1 MATPS
6 SQKQPSKR
14 SSDEEREEFPLKC
27 QSPVPNPAIYPNEMY
42 LCRRDEYHEMIN
54 HHKAVFYSR
63 TRYRAAEVTVGDAF
77 ESVFVRVRTWATMW
91 GKGESLSHLSDSD
104 KQAIIASLDE
114 YCVQEDWDSILL
126 NLPPA
131 ARANFGLIL
140 VETMLNQFICTKFI
154 DSPFWFMDGK
164 INASDSET
172 QSDFHKRF
180 QYVYEKLIQG
190 QFMRTTLSFALYYH
204 VLLFCSCFFV
214 PSILVSYFNLLT
226 DRQPDLLTLTKL
238 QSFPRGCSMLNDE
251 PCVMNNIPPTPVGRT
266 TVKHRTALVKTYT
279 DELMCS
285 RLFQLLLRDP
295 VTKYKRYQRKKDL
308 RLLLECAAQTVI
320 HADGGLYGNTN
331 IVRLPDLPKF
341 NHWSGQMIVHPFH
354 AGFEPVEGSRV
365 LIVTRPSY
373 SYIDI
378 LSLNHFATV
387 PPWRANRAE
396 VLVAAKGRKAR
407 ALWAAAAAGDD
418 REDTVGRDKEEGDS
432 QEDDDTEEIAEPVRD
447 LPPLRDTFWR
457 Q

>member
-1 MATPS
+1 
-6 SQKQPSKR
+6 
-14 SSDEEREEFPLKC
+14 
-27 QSPVPNPAIYPNEMY
+27 
-42 LCRRDEYHEMIN
+42 
-54 HHKAVFYSR
+54 
-63 TRYRAAEVTVGDAF
+63 
-77 ESVFVRVRTWATMW
+77 MW

-164 INASDSET
+164 INATDSET

-180 QYVYEKLIQG
+180 QYVYEKLIQVS
-190 QFMRTTLSFALYYH
+190 REDAAWWK
-204 VLLFCSCFFV
+204 
-214 PSILVSYFNLLT
+214 SIIVG
-226 DRQPDLLTLTKL
+226 K
-238 QSFPRGCSMLNDE
+238 LNDE

-373 SYIDI
+373 SYIDVIDDRVQTLHKYLPAETKYLSVPVEVIALPVII
-378 LSLNHFATV
+378 LIKVFVTKGEGDLCVIEPVETFFCRSSSFYRKAGHL
-387 PPWRANRAE
+387 PRPERQ
-396 VLVAAKGRKAR
+396 AKGIPQV
-407 ALWAAAAAGDD
+407 L
-418 REDTVGRDKEEGDS
+418 
-432 QEDDDTEEIAEPVRD
+432 Q
-447 LPPLRDTFWR
+447 
-457 Q
+457 

>member
-1 MATPS
+1 MTVRAWGRPPYSTLSCSFLRSLFLSFLFSVYYFSYLCPVSLSSACFSFTHPHPQTTPFLLSLSLSSSVKSIIIATMATTS
-6 SQKQPSKR
+6 TQKQPSKR

-104 KQAIIASLDE
+104 KQAIIASLEE

-140 VETMLNQFICTKFI
+140 VETMLNQFICTKFT

-164 INASDSET
+164 INATDSET

-190 QFMRTTLSFALYYH
+190 QFMHTTLSFALYYH

-238 QSFPRGCSMLNDE
+238 QSFPRGCSMVE
-251 PCVMNNIPPTPVGRT
+251 IHHCRKAQRRT
-266 TVKHRTALVKTYT
+266 
-279 DELMCS
+279 
-285 RLFQLLLRDP
+285 LRDEQHP
-295 VTKYKRYQRKKDL
+295 AHPRRPHHG
-308 RLLLECAAQTVI
+308 QTS
-320 HADGGLYGNTN
+320 HGA
-331 IVRLPDLPKF
+331 
-341 NHWSGQMIVHPFH
+341 
-354 AGFEPVEGSRV
+354 
-365 LIVTRPSY
+365 
-373 SYIDI
+373 
-378 LSLNHFATV
+378 
-387 PPWRANRAE
+387 
-396 VLVAAKGRKAR
+396 
-407 ALWAAAAAGDD
+407 
-418 REDTVGRDKEEGDS
+418 REDLYR
-432 QEDDDTEEIAEPVRD
+432 
-447 LPPLRDTFWR
+447 
-457 Q
+457 

>member
-6 SQKQPSKR
+6 TQKQLFKR

-27 QSPVPNPAIYPNEMY
+27 QSPVPNQAIYPNE
-42 LCRRDEYHEMIN
+42 I
-54 HHKAVFYSR
+54 R

-164 INASDSET
+164 INATDSET

-180 QYVYEKLIQG
+180 QYVYEKLIQVSR
-190 QFMRTTLSFALYYH
+190 QDAAWWK
-204 VLLFCSCFFV
+204 
-214 PSILVSYFNLLT
+214 SIIVG
-226 DRQPDLLTLTKL
+226 K
-238 QSFPRGCSMLNDE
+238 LNDE

-279 DELMCS
+279 DELMRS

-295 VTKYKRYQRKKDL
+295 VTKYKRYQRKNDL

-378 LSLNHFATV
+378 LALNHFATV
-387 PPWRANRAE
+387 PAWRANRAE

-407 ALWAAAAAGDD
+407 ALWAAAAAAGDD
-418 REDTVGRDKEEGDS
+418 REDTDGRDKEEGDS
-432 QEDDDTEEIAEPVRD
+432 QQDDDTEENAEPVRD
-447 LPPLRDTFWR
+447 SHRYARRSGGSKNALHCAGLGVEKGKP
-457 Q
+457 

>member
-1 MATPS
+1 
-6 SQKQPSKR
+6 
-14 SSDEEREEFPLKC
+14 
-27 QSPVPNPAIYPNEMY
+27 
-42 LCRRDEYHEMIN
+42 
-54 HHKAVFYSR
+54 
-63 TRYRAAEVTVGDAF
+63 
-77 ESVFVRVRTWATMW
+77 
-91 GKGESLSHLSDSD
+91 
-104 KQAIIASLDE
+104 
-114 YCVQEDWDSILL
+114 
-126 NLPPA
+126 
-131 ARANFGLIL
+131 
-140 VETMLNQFICTKFI
+140 
-154 DSPFWFMDGK
+154 
-164 INASDSET
+164 
-172 QSDFHKRF
+172 
-180 QYVYEKLIQG
+180 
-190 QFMRTTLSFALYYH
+190 
-204 VLLFCSCFFV
+204 
-214 PSILVSYFNLLT
+214 
-226 DRQPDLLTLTKL
+226 
-238 QSFPRGCSMLNDE
+238 
-251 PCVMNNIPPTPVGRT
+251 MNNIPPTPVGRT

>member
-1 MATPS
+1 MATTS
-6 SQKQPSKR
+6 TQTKPSKR
-14 SSDEEREEFPLKC
+14 SREEEMEETPLNC
-27 QSPVPNPAIYPNEMY
+27 QIPVPKPAIYPNEMY
-42 LCRRDEYHEMIN
+42 LCRRDEYHDMIN
-54 HHKAVFYSR
+54 HHKAVFY
-63 TRYRAAEVTVGDAF
+63 TRATPRAAEVTVGHAL

-91 GKGESLSHLSDSD
+91 GKGESLSHLADSD

-126 NLPPA
+126 SLPPA

-164 INASDSET
+164 INATDSEP
-172 QSDFHKRF
+172 QSDFYKRF
-180 QYVYEKLIQG
+180 QYVYE
-190 QFMRTTLSFALYYH
+190 R
-204 VLLFCSCFFV
+204 LLQVSREDAAWWK
-214 PSILVSYFNLLT
+214 SIIVG
-226 DRQPDLLTLTKL
+226 K
-238 QSFPRGCSMLNDE
+238 LNDE
-251 PCVMNNIPPTPVGRT
+251 PCVMNNIPPTPVGRNT
-266 TVKHRTALVKTYT
+266 IKHRTALVKTYT
-279 DELMCS
+279 DELMRS

-295 VTKYKRYQRKKDL
+295 VTKYKRSQRKSSL
-308 RLLLECAAQTVI
+308 RLLLESAAQTVI
-320 HADGGLYGNTN
+320 HGDGGLYGNMN

-378 LSLNHFATV
+378 ISLKHFCTV
-387 PPWRANRAE
+387 PPWMVNRAE

-407 ALWAAAAAGDD
+407 ALWAAAAVSNDC
-418 REDTVGRDKEEGDS
+418 EDTVGMDKEEGES
-432 QEDDDTEEIAEPVRD
+432 QEEDDTEENADQVRD
-447 LPPLRDTFWR
+447 LPPLRETIWR

>member
-1 MATPS
+1 MASPS
-6 SQKQPSKR
+6 TQKQLFKR

-27 QSPVPNPAIYPNEMY
+27 QSPVPNQAIYPNEMY

-77 ESVFVRVRTWATMW
+77 ESVFVR
-91 GKGESLSHLSDSD
+91 
-104 KQAIIASLDE
+104 AIIASLDE

-126 NLPPA
+126 NLPPD

-164 INASDSET
+164 ITATDSET

-180 QYVYEKLIQG
+180 QYVYEKLIQVS
-190 QFMRTTLSFALYYH
+190 REDAAWWK
-204 VLLFCSCFFV
+204 
-214 PSILVSYFNLLT
+214 SIIVG
-226 DRQPDLLTLTKL
+226 K
-238 QSFPRGCSMLNDE
+238 LNDE

-373 SYIDI
+373 SYIDV

-407 ALWAAAAAGDD
+407 ALWAAAAAAGDD
-418 REDTVGRDKEEGDS
+418 REDTDGRDKEEGDS
-432 QEDDDTEEIAEPVRD
+432 QEDDDTEENAEPVRD
-447 LPPLRDTFWR
+447 LPPLRETFWR

>member
-1 MATPS
+1 MATNS
-6 SQKQPSKR
+6 TQKQPSKR

-164 INASDSET
+164 INATDSET

-180 QYVYEKLIQG
+180 QYVYEKLIQVSR
-190 QFMRTTLSFALYYH
+190 QDAAWWK
-204 VLLFCSCFFV
+204 
-214 PSILVSYFNLLT
+214 SIIVG
-226 DRQPDLLTLTKL
+226 K
-238 QSFPRGCSMLNDE
+238 LNDE
-251 PCVMNNIPPTPVGRT
+251 PCVMNNILPTPVGRT

-407 ALWAAAAAGDD
+407 ALWAAAAAAGDD
-418 REDTVGRDKEEGDS
+418 REDTDGRDKEEGDS
-432 QEDDDTEEIAEPVRD
+432 QEDDDTEENAEPVRD
-447 LPPLRDTFWR
+447 LPPLRETFWR

>member
-42 LCRRDEYHEMIN
+42 LCRRDEYHKMIN

-114 YCVQEDWDSILL
+114 YCVQEDWDSIFL

-180 QYVYEKLIQG
+180 QYVYEKLIQVS
-190 QFMRTTLSFALYYH
+190 REDAAWWK
-204 VLLFCSCFFV
+204 
-214 PSILVSYFNLLT
+214 SIIVG
-226 DRQPDLLTLTKL
+226 K
-238 QSFPRGCSMLNDE
+238 LNDE

>member
-1 MATPS
+1 MATTS
-6 SQKQPSKR
+6 TQKQPSKR

-54 HHKAVFYSR
+54 HHKAVLYSR

-131 ARANFGLIL
+131 ALHRLSLL
-140 VETMLNQFICTKFI
+140 VHG
-154 DSPFWFMDGK
+154 GK
-164 INASDSET
+164 ITATDSET

-180 QYVYEKLIQG
+180 QYVYEKLIQVS
-190 QFMRTTLSFALYYH
+190 REDAAWWK
-204 VLLFCSCFFV
+204 
-214 PSILVSYFNLLT
+214 SIIVG
-226 DRQPDLLTLTKL
+226 K
-238 QSFPRGCSMLNDE
+238 LNDE

-279 DELMCS
+279 DELMRS

-295 VTKYKRYQRKKDL
+295 VTKYKWYQRKKDL

-331 IVRLPDLPKF
+331 LVRLPDLPKF

-407 ALWAAAAAGDD
+407 ALWAAAAAGDE
-418 REDTVGRDKEEGDS
+418 REVTDGRDKEEGDG
-432 QEDDDTEEIAEPVRD
+432 QEDDDTEENAEPVRD
-447 LPPLRDTFWR
+447 LPPLRETFWR